1 MSHTQMQIYKY
12 LLSGETE
19 NANNRKNFE
28 AYISSRTSDFDK
40 VLILCKIDYILIGI
54 VYKWLNSNYWL

>member
-12 LLSGETE
+12 LLSGEAE